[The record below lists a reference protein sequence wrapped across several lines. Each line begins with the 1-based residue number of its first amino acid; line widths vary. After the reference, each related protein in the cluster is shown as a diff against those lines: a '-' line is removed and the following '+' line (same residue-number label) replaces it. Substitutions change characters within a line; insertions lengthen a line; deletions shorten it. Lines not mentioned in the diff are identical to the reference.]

1 MADEN
6 AIAADLTFERCEG
19 KGAMA
24 KAQGRRRKGEG
35 ARAKARGRGAE
46 LLPGLSNENFPGNYE
61 TCGEAV
67 FAGYIELIE
76 TVEGGAT

>member
-6 AIAADLTFERCEG
+6 ANAADLTFERCG
-19 KGAMA
+19 GH
-24 KAQGRRRKGEG
+24 GG
-35 ARAKARGRGAE
+35 
-46 LLPGLSNENFPGNYE
+46 LLPSLSNGNFPGNYE

-67 FAGYIELIE
+67 FAGHFELIE